1 MVKTTKFAIMLGG
14 NLGDSAAIFR
24 EALVKLAAAGCR
36 ELRMSRIYRGAAVD
50 CVPGTPDFS
59 DAAVT
64 GGWDGS
70 AAELLGACREIERGA
85 GRPAEHSSRESR
97 TLDIDL
103 ILFGDEVIDT
113 PELTVPHPRAQVRRF
128 VLEPL
133 SELLPDV
140 RFPDSGRKIGECLRI
155 LPPEV

>member
-1 MVKTTKFAIMLGG
+1 MVKSTKFAIMLGG

-24 EALVKLAAAGCR
+24 DALEKLSSAGCR
-36 ELRMSRIYRGAAVD
+36 KLRMSRIFRSAAVD
-50 CVPGTPDFS
+50 CVPGTPEFS
-59 DAAVT
+59 DAAAT
-64 GGWDGS
+64 GEWGGT
-70 AAELLGACREIERGA
+70 AFELLRLCQKLEREA
-85 GRPAEHSSRESR
+85 GRPAEHSSCESR

-113 PELTVPHPRAQVRRF
+113 PELQIPHPRAQRRRF

-133 SELLPDV
+133 TELLPDA
-140 RFPDSGRKIGECLRI
+140 RFPDSGRKIAECLRN

>member
-1 MVKTTKFAIMLGG
+1 MVKSTKFAIMLGG

-24 EALVKLAAAGCR
+24 EALDKLAASGCR
-36 ELRMSRIYRGAAVD
+36 KLRMSRIYRGAAVD
-50 CVPGTPDFS
+50 CAPGVPDFS
-59 DAAVT
+59 DAA
-64 GGWDGS
+64 
-70 AAELLGACREIERGA
+70 AAGEWSGTALELLRLCQTLEREA
-85 GRPAEHSSRESR
+85 GRPADHSSRESR

-103 ILFGDEVIDT
+103 VLFGDEVIDT
-113 PELTVPHPRAQVRRF
+113 PELKVPHPRAQSRRF

-133 SELLPDV
+133 AELLPDA

>member
-1 MVKTTKFAIMLGG
+1 MVKSTKFAIMLGG

-24 EALVKLAAAGCR
+24 AALDRLAAAGCR
-36 ELRMSRIYRGAAVD
+36 NLRMSRIHRGAAVD

-59 DAAVT
+59 DAAAT
-64 GGWDGS
+64 GEWSGS
-70 AAELLGACREIERGA
+70 ALELLRLCRKLEREA

-113 PELTVPHPRAQVRRF
+113 PELTVPHPRAQTRRF

-133 SELLPDV
+133 AELLPDV
-140 RFPDSGRKIGECLRI
+140 RFPDSGRKIGECLRN

>member
-24 EALVKLAAAGCR
+24 KTLSKLTSAGCR
-36 ELRMSRIYRGAAVD
+36 NLRMSRIYRGGAVD
-50 CVPGTPDFS
+50 CIPGTPDFS

-64 GGWDGS
+64 GEWDGT
-70 AAELLGACREIERGA
+70 AIELLYVCRRLECEA
-85 GRPAEHSSRESR
+85 GRPEQHSSRESR

-113 PELTVPHPRAQVRRF
+113 PELKVPHPRAQIRRF

-140 RFPDSGRKIGECLRI
+140 SFPDSGRKIGECLRI